1 MASTITT
8 RLMISGTAVTS
19 DPININYTLSSTVMA
34 PAIESA
40 SVGVDSSGIDIATGS
55 ASPSTRTFVYVK
67 NTGTVAQT
75 TPILVSLTGAASAM
89 ILLRGEFLYIPI
101 AVGQV
106 VNLSCSAE
114 FTSQAE
120 YGFFSA

>member
-1 MASTITT
+1 
-8 RLMISGTAVTS
+8 MISGTAVTS

-34 PAIESA
+34 PVIESA
-40 SVGVDSSGIDIATGS
+40 SVGVDGSGVNIATGS

-67 NTGTVAQT
+67 NTGTVAHT